1 MKRLIVYTLLL
12 TIYVNSFAN
21 AGFKIGAGVGISAA
35 KIKEKFYSDRNKN
48 MLAFDVAIPM
58 EIKVARYFAIQPEI
72 HFIQKGFS
80 LNYDGVGGINKIYRR
95 RNYIEVPV
103 NFKFIYPFKNKSSV
117 NAYIGVGFG
126 YALTNKQITKFE
138 NGEKQS
144 EKFPYD
150 NNLDDDNIAYRRYDI
165 ILPIGFGYEYKIN
178 DKFAVYAD
186 LRWSLDVNN
195 NIQYKN
201 KPDPTPSYFYRN
213 FIFSLGMYFI
223 AKER

>member
-12 TIYVNSFAN
+12 SIYVNSFAK

-80 LNYDGVGGINKIYRR
+80 LNYDGVSGINKIYRR
-95 RNYIEVPV
+95 RNYIE
-103 NFKFIYPFKNKSSV
+103 V